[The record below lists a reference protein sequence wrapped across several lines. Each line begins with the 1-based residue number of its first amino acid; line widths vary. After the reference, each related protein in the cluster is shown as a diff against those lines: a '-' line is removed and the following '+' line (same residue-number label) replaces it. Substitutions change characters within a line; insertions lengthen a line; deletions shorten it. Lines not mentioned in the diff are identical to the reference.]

1 MENVL
6 LKSGQLLKLNEDSVI
21 SVKLGSLW
29 ITFEGNPDDVILR
42 SGQSLHIK
50 GKKPLAQA
58 LTPTALVVDG
68 YQAEAC

>member
-6 LKSGQLLKLNEDSVI
+6 LKSGELLKLNEDSMI

-29 ITFEGNPDDVILR
+29 ITYEGNSEDFILK
-42 SGQSLHIK
+42 SGQSLQLK

-58 LTPTALVVDG
+58 LTTTALVIDG